1 MHLPKREQ
9 NTPSTLTA
17 SYFEKRNLALCVGDA
32 ETIKASACKTDAWY
46 VWVPNDSCYL
56 FCSVVPVLWND
67 NEDCLKMPASLDI
80 LAEFWALSMCVSFV
94 DNKFGLAFAFWLFD
108 LQFMGILAMVGNF
121 WPLLDVGWF
130 TESGLQTS
138 QPQHYKFT

>member
-1 MHLPKREQ
+1 MRKGIWLSVWAMQKLSKPQHARQMHDMFGCQ
-9 NTPSTLTA
+9 MTLVICV
-17 SYFEKRNLALCVGDA
+17 AL
-32 ETIKASACKTDAWY
+32 W
-46 VWVPNDSCYL
+46 
-56 FCSVVPVLWND
+56 FVPVLWND

-80 LAEFWALSMCVSFV
+80 LAEFWALSKCVWFV